1 MPILFWVLG
10 GFGAGSV
17 FGLSASSGLNKL
29 LFLVAVIAALLLFAK
44 GGL

>member
-17 FGLSASSGLNKL
+17 LGLSVSNGLNKL
-29 LFLVAVIAALLLFAK
+29 LLLIAVIAAIIFFR

>member
-17 FGLSASSGLNKL
+17 LGLSASNGLNKIL
-29 LFLVAVIAALLLFAK
+29 LLVAVIAAIILFK